1 MWLLISFF
9 SYSFNVFF
17 SLFHVVVDTDDTAT
31 KLLDV
36 MLKEKTGRVTLMPLN
51 RLKPK
56 MPPAPSLPHHAQ
68 DAEPLLSKLRYDPK
82 HEKAFQQV
90 FGKTWVCRDLTVA
103 AAYVK
108 SHGINTITLDGDR
121 VDRKGAL
128 TGGYHDVRR
137 SRIEAIRN
145 VTMWKDKVESE
156 EARLKEAKNGIL
168 RVEQEITHLA
178 GRISV
183 LNGQQGQVRDARER
197 LMEDGNVVV
206 RERDKLQERIERAE
220 REVEELEI
228 EKVNV
233 RARLDGYRQE
243 LGTDL
248 VDGLTAQEEE
258 LAEGLSREVER
269 RRKEAVELGRRKVE
283 LEKTKS
289 GLEIELNERLRRR
302 RDEVRGRVEGMANRN
317 DEGDGVGGEEEIK
330 ARERDLR
337 VLNNNV
343 ATLSKRVKG
352 RRGALH
358 VAGTHTDAAA

>member
-1 MWLLISFF
+1 
-9 SYSFNVFF
+9 
-17 SLFHVVVDTDDTAT
+17 
-31 KLLDV
+31 

-56 MPPAPSLPHHAQ
+56 MPSAPSLPHHAQ
-68 DAEPLLSKLRYDPK
+68 DAEPLLSKLRYEPK

-156 EARLKEAKNGIL
+156 EARLKEVKNGIL
-168 RVEQEITHLA
+168 RVEQEVTQLA
-178 GRISV
+178 GKISV

-197 LMEDGNVVV
+197 MMEEGNVVA
-206 RERDKLQERIERAE
+206 REKDKIQERIERAE
-220 REVEELEI
+220 KEVEELEM
-228 EKVNV
+228 ERVNV
-233 RARLDGYRQE
+233 RARMDGYRQE

-248 VDGLTAQEEE
+248 VDGLTAQEEG
-258 LAEGLSREVER
+258 LAEGLSKEVER
-269 RRKEAVELGRRKVE
+269 RRKDVVELGRQKVE
-283 LEKTKS
+283 LEKKKT

-302 RDEVRGRVEGMANRN
+302 RDELRARAEGMANRI
-317 DEGDGVGGEEEIK
+317 DEGGGAGGEDEIK
-330 ARERDLR
+330 TRERELR

-352 RRGALH
+352 G
-358 VAGTHTDAAA
+358 

>member
-1 MWLLISFF
+1 
-9 SYSFNVFF
+9 
-17 SLFHVVVDTDDTAT
+17 
-31 KLLDV
+31 

-68 DAEPLLSKLRYDPK
+68 DAEPLLSKLRYDTK
-82 HEKAFQQV
+82 HEKAFP
-90 FGKTWVCRDLTVA
+90 
-103 AAYVK
+103 AYVK

-156 EARLKEAKNGIL
+156 EARLKEVKNGIL
-168 RVEQEITHLA
+168 RVEQEVTQLA
-178 GRISV
+178 GKISV

-197 LMEDGNVVV
+197 MMEEGNVVV
-206 RERDKLQERIERAE
+206 RERDKIQERIERAE
-220 REVEELEI
+220 KEVEELEM
-228 EKVNV
+228 ERVNV
-233 RARLDGYRQE
+233 RARMDGYRQE

-258 LAEGLSREVER
+258 LVEGLSREVEK
-269 RRKEAVELGRRKVE
+269 RRKDVVELGRQKVE
-283 LEKTKS
+283 LEKKKT

-302 RDEVRGRVEGMANRN
+302 RDELRARAEGMANRM
-317 DEGDGVGGEEEIK
+317 DEGDGASGEEEIK
-330 ARERDLR
+330 TRERELR

-352 RRGALH
+352 G
-358 VAGTHTDAAA
+358 